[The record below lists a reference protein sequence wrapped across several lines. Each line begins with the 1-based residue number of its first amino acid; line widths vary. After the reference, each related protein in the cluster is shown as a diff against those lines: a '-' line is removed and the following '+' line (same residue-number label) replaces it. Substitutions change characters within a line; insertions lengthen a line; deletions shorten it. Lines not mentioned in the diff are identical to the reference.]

1 VAKGT
6 KDGKQ
11 VTSGGRVLGVV
22 KTASTLDEA
31 VDKAYAK
38 LGEVHFDN
46 MYFRRDIGAKALA
59 ARR

>member
-1 VAKGT
+1 M
-6 KDGKQ
+6 
-11 VTSGGRVLGVV
+11 TSGGRVLGVV
-22 KTASTLDEA
+22 ETAPTLSEA